1 MDSMAIPP
9 WPRPPADDDKYAAG
23 NERLRKAYVVL
34 AVAFVVVLIVWFA
47 LRFVDALREPEAP
60 VAGAADA
67 AAGAE
72 VAVEEDDE
80 VPLLHATTVKVLII
94 RAIRANFMVWF
105 LCNHYY

>member
-60 VAGAADA
+60 VQPTQVA
-67 AAGAE
+67 AAPATPAGPAAAVP
-72 VAVEEDDE
+72 VAPD
-80 VPLLHATTVKVLII
+80 
-94 RAIRANFMVWF
+94 RAS
-105 LCNHYY
+105 

>member
-60 VAGAADA
+60 VQPTQVAAGPDVPAGPA
-67 AAGAE
+67 AAVP
-72 VAVEEDDE
+72 VAPD
-80 VPLLHATTVKVLII
+80 
-94 RAIRANFMVWF
+94 RAS
-105 LCNHYY
+105 

>member
-60 VAGAADA
+60 VQPTQVAAGPDAPAGPA
-67 AAGAE
+67 AAVP
-72 VAVEEDDE
+72 VAPD
-80 VPLLHATTVKVLII
+80 
-94 RAIRANFMVWF
+94 RAS
-105 LCNHYY
+105 

>member
-9 WPRPPADDDKYAAG
+9 WPRPPADDDDKYAAG

-60 VAGAADA
+60 VQPTQVAAGPDAPAGPA
-67 AAGAE
+67 AAVP
-72 VAVEEDDE
+72 VAPD
-80 VPLLHATTVKVLII
+80 
-94 RAIRANFMVWF
+94 RAS
-105 LCNHYY
+105 

>member
-60 VAGAADA
+60 VQPTQVPAGPDAPAGPA
-67 AAGAE
+67 AAVP
-72 VAVEEDDE
+72 VAPD
-80 VPLLHATTVKVLII
+80 
-94 RAIRANFMVWF
+94 RAS
-105 LCNHYY
+105 